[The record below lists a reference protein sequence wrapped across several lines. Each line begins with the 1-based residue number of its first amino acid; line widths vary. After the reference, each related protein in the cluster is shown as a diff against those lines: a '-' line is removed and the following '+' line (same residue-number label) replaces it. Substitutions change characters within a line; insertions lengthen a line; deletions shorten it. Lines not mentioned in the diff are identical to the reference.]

1 MVSAVDFLRDLHDF
15 LFLQGFCDLYEVSGL
30 SGLEGGIDISSI
42 VQPHDSIPF
51 QGFLEDF
58 EGLGLLLERGE
69 IAGTVAVRDAQ
80 KYASVE
86 QADVPDFQVAGARDK
101 DVVVVVGRLVEGV
114 VIDIDLAAGLQNLD
128 LVVHPE
134 IAEQFDGFPDLH
146 VVASEL
152 DVFLHYSLHPGSQGL
167 HVSCID
173 RNAVSLVYHA
183 VVALGNRPSDDQL
196 AFRENVPGGLVEQ
209 EAE

>member
-15 LFLQGFCDLYEVSGL
+15 LFLQGLCYLYEVSRL

-42 VQPHDSIPF
+42 VQPHYPVPF

-86 QADVPDFQVAGARDK
+86 QADVPDLQVAGARDQ
-101 DVVVVVGRLVEGV
+101 DIVIVVGRLVEGV

-173 RNAVSLVYHA
+173 RNAVSFVYHA
-183 VVALGNRPSDDQL
+183 VVALGNRPSDDQF
-196 AFRENVPGGLVEQ
+196 AFREDVPGGLVEQ